1 VVTFLSLSQNAI
13 ALILQEGARTTGA
26 ATGTLREL
34 YEFIRPYNE
43 YLIILFVFWLFA
55 RRGRPK
61 QGDFNRQAQDVL
73 DQKYREGEISKKTYD
88 KFRQD
93 ISLRPKR

>member
-1 VVTFLSLSQNAI
+1 MTFPSLSHSVI
-13 ALILQEGARTTGA
+13 SLILQEGARTTGGLSGA
-26 ATGTLREL
+26 LRDL
-34 YEFIRPYNE
+34 YEFVRPYNE